1 MSSLTYRS
9 PQLPWAD
16 NKQEHLFKI
25 ILLGF
30 LVLTLIMGIIVPNI
44 NLPNIEREK
53 LEKVPAQ
60 LANVIKR
67 KKEAPKPKLK
77 PKPKVIEKKI
87 EKKPE
92 VKKEAVK
99 AQPKPKPKVAKA
111 KPKPKPRPQRVV
123 KKERTSDRI
132 KAAKAKAEALI
143 ANISNDLEDMQG
155 MLDMS
160 SLSVDSASLSNDGS
174 ITTDTGS
181 VIDQSAVARIDG
193 INESGLTRATGAEN
207 LKVADRDTTKVQE
220 LAKNVMSA
228 PQDKKLAGMSRS
240 QMQINRVFERNL
252 SRFTRIYKKALRS
265 NPALEGT
272 VTLGVT
278 ISASGDVSSCKVNA
292 SDLQDKGVEKRMI
305 MTCKKLSFD
314 TSKSEDRFEFPLTFA
329 P

>member
-25 ILLGF
+25 ILIGF
-30 LVLTLIMGIIVPNI
+30 LSITLIMGVIVPNI
-44 NLPNIEREK
+44 NLPKIEREK

-60 LANVIKR
+60 LAKVIKR
-67 KKEAPKPKLK
+67 KKEAPKPKPK

-92 VKKEAVK
+92 LKKEAVK
-99 AQPKPKPKVAKA
+99 AKPKPKLVA
-111 KPKPKPRPQRVV
+111 KPKPKPKPKRVA
-123 KKERTSDRI
+123 KKERTPDRI
-132 KAAKAKAEALI
+132 KAAKAKAKKLI
-143 ANISNDLEDMQG
+143 ANFSNDLADMQS

-160 SLSVDSASLSNDGS
+160 SLTVDSASLSNDGS
-174 ITTDTGS
+174 ATTDVGS
-181 VIDQSAVARIDG
+181 VIDQAAVGRIGGIDETSLTRSTGADQLAVA
-193 INESGLTRATGAEN
+193 N
-207 LKVADRDTTKVQE
+207 RDTTKVKA
-220 LAKNVMSA
+220 LAGDVMAA
-228 PQDKKLAGMSRS
+228 PQDKRLAGMSRS

-278 ISASGDVSSCKVNA
+278 IAASGDVSNCKIN
-292 SDLQDKGVEKRMI
+292 SSELQDKKVEKRMI
-305 MTCKKLSFD
+305 MTCKMLSFD
-314 TSKSEDRFEFPLTFA
+314 TSKSEDKFEFPLTFA

>member
-25 ILLGF
+25 ILICF
-30 LVLTLIMGIIVPNI
+30 LAVTLIMGVIVPNI
-44 NLPNIEREK
+44 SLPKIEREK

-60 LANVIKR
+60 LAKVIKR
-67 KKEAPKPKLK
+67 KKEAPKPK

-99 AQPKPKPKVAKA
+99 AKPKPKVVA
-111 KPKPKPRPQRVV
+111 KPKPKPKPKRVA
-123 KKERTSDRI
+123 KKERTPDRI
-132 KAAKAKAEALI
+132 KAAKAKAKKLI
-143 ANISNDLEDMQG
+143 ANFSNDLADMQS

-160 SLSVDSASLSNDGS
+160 SLTVDSASLSNDGS
-174 ITTDTGS
+174 ATTDVGS
-181 VIDQSAVARIDG
+181 VIDQAAVGRIGG
-193 INESGLTRATGAEN
+193 IDESSLTRSTGAEQ
-207 LKVADRDTTKVQE
+207 LAVANRDTTKVKA
-220 LAKNVMSA
+220 LASDVMAAA
-228 PQDKKLAGMSRS
+228 PQDKRLAGMSRS

-278 ISASGDVSSCKVNA
+278 IAASGDVSNCKINS
-292 SDLQDKGVEKRMI
+292 SDLQDKKVEKRMI
-305 MTCKKLSFD
+305 MTCKMLSFD
-314 TSKSEDRFEFPLTFA
+314 TSKSEDKFEFPLTFA

>member
-25 ILLGF
+25 ILIVF
-30 LVLTLIMGIIVPNI
+30 LSVTLIMGVIVPNI
-44 NLPNIEREK
+44 SLPKIEREK

-60 LANVIKR
+60 LAKVIKR
-67 KKEAPKPKLK
+67 KKEAPKPK

-92 VKKEAVK
+92 VKKEVVK
-99 AQPKPKPKVAKA
+99 AKPTPKVVA
-111 KPKPKPRPQRVV
+111 KPKPKPKPKRVA
-123 KKERTSDRI
+123 KKERTPDRI
-132 KAAKAKAEALI
+132 KAAKAKAKKLI
-143 ANISNDLEDMQG
+143 ANFSNDLADMQS

-160 SLSVDSASLSNDGS
+160 SLTVDSASLNNDGS
-174 ITTDTGS
+174 AATDVGDVVDQTAVNRIGG
-181 VIDQSAVARIDG
+181 ID
-193 INESGLTRATGAEN
+193 ESSLTRSTGAEQLAEAN
-207 LKVADRDTTKVQE
+207 RDTTEVKE
-220 LAKNVMSA
+220 LAKDVMAEA
-228 PQDKKLAGMSRS
+228 PQDKRLAGMSRS

-278 ISASGDVSSCKVNA
+278 IAASGDVSSCKINA
-292 SDLQDKGVEKRMI
+292 SDLQDKKVEKRMI
-305 MTCKKLSFD
+305 MTCKMLSFD
-314 TSKSEDRFEFPLTFA
+314 TSKSEDKFEFPLTFA